1 MYLGCCSTRETV
13 QSALSMVQPTF
24 AEIEGEFEETL
35 GYIRGDL
42 GWLIKNK
49 PNLHYTVALLVGCGC
64 EMLAACRD
72 PRRRNGEIVFAELLP
87 AGDWQVLA
95 TRVYGA
101 LRDGLAH
108 GFDTKHILV
117 DGKEHQVCLNS
128 SEPAQFEFRNSD
140 RGLIL
145 SVQIK
150 SIAIALCAKITGF
163 EHVLRQDAGARER
176 FMNARQPP
184 AQLSQDEAMAWRRL
198 VRAASF

>member
-1 MYLGCCSTRETV
+1 
-13 QSALSMVQPTF
+13 MVQPTF
-24 AEIEGEFEETL
+24 AEIEREFEETL

-42 GWLIKNK
+42 VWLIMNK

-72 PRRRNGEIVFAELLP
+72 PRRRSGEIVFAEILP

-95 TRVYGA
+95 TRLYGA

-117 DGKEHQVCLNS
+117 DGKEHQICLNS
-128 SEPAQFEFRNSD
+128 REPAQFAFRNSD

-150 SIAIALCAKITGF
+150 SIAIALCAKITDF
-163 EHVLRQDAGARER
+163 ENVLKQDAGARER
-176 FMNARQPP
+176 FMKARQPH
-184 AQLSQDEAMAWRRL
+184 AELSQDGAMSWRRL
-198 VRAASF
+198 VRTALY